1 VNAPRFGVGLR
12 ADRSPAD
19 CARLGRLAEDL
30 GFDVVSVFGDLGDQ
44 PPLPALLAIAQSTH
58 RVRVG
63 PACLNPYTTHPVEIA
78 GQIAALDFVSTGR
91 AYLGL
96 ARGAWLDKVHIPQP
110 RPVRAMRE
118 TARIVETLLAGD
130 LRGYRGEIFTLE
142 PGFGLGYPRARA
154 SVPLLIGGWGP
165 RTVALAGEIGGELKV
180 GGSANPDIVQVMR
193 SRLAVGAARAGRPA
207 GATEIV
213 LGAVTVVD
221 TDGPAARLLARTAV
235 ARYLEVVADLDPTIE
250 LPGGVMHSI
259 RSRLAAGDAVAAGGA
274 MGDELLDRFAFAG
287 TPAQVSR
294 QVGEIFARGA
304 SRVEFGAPFGLDAD
318 AGLRLLAERVVSAFR

>member
-1 VNAPRFGVGLR
+1 MGERSGSARRTSSLYDLRVMVERIEGRPVCGL
-12 ADRSPAD
+12 AAGDYFEVTESS
-19 CARLGRLAEDL
+19 RLRIPDGKHFCIFAIAAA
-30 GFDVVSVFGDLGDQ
+30 
-44 PPLPALLAIAQSTH
+44 LPLLAAKQRQQSPDDWLEQDSM
-58 RVRVG
+58 VMC
-63 PACLNPYTTHPVEIA
+63 PDPYTTHPVEIA
-78 GQIAALDFVSTGR
+78 GQIAALDLVSAGR

-154 SVPLLIGGWGP
+154 SVPLLIGGWGA
-165 RTVALAGEIGGELKV
+165 RTVALAGEVGGELDV
-180 GGSANPDIVQVMR
+180 GGSANPGILPVMR

-221 TDGPAARLLARTAV
+221 TDGPAARLRARTA
-235 ARYLEVVADLDPTIE
+235 A
-250 LPGGVMHSI
+250 
-259 RSRLAAGDAVAAGGA
+259 
-274 MGDELLDRFAFAG
+274 
-287 TPAQVSR
+287 
-294 QVGEIFARGA
+294 
-304 SRVEFGAPFGLDAD
+304 
-318 AGLRLLAERVVSAFR
+318 

>member
-1 VNAPRFGVGLR
+1 MGERSGSARRTSSLYDLRVTVERIEGRSVCGLAVG
-12 ADRSPAD
+12 D
-19 CARLGRLAEDL
+19 
-30 GFDVVSVFGDLGDQ
+30 
-44 PPLPALLAIAQSTH
+44 STH

-207 GATEIV
+207 GATEI
-213 LGAVTVVD
+213 
-221 TDGPAARLLARTAV
+221 
-235 ARYLEVVADLDPTIE
+235 
-250 LPGGVMHSI
+250 
-259 RSRLAAGDAVAAGGA
+259 
-274 MGDELLDRFAFAG
+274 
-287 TPAQVSR
+287 
-294 QVGEIFARGA
+294 
-304 SRVEFGAPFGLDAD
+304 
-318 AGLRLLAERVVSAFR
+318 